1 MQKKLNDSGLKYDNQ
16 KKHNDKAEWINI
28 LTRELEGLEEGPK
41 VEIHIDLLKTT
52 LKKISNWKPLGDDGL
67 HGFWFKKFTSIHN
80 RLALEINSCL
90 QRALV
95 PEWKDHIGLKDASK
109 GTTQNNYRHIS
120 CLPIMWKILT
130 VQIREEIYYTLTSRR
145 LFPEEQ
151 KGCRKGSR
159 STAELLYID

>member
-1 MQKKLNDSGLKYDNQ
+1 M
-16 KKHNDKAEWINI
+16 DK
-28 LTRELEGLEEGPK
+28 
-41 VEIHIDLLKTT
+41 HIDKRTRRT
-52 LKKISNWKPLGDDGL
+52 RRRPKSGNTHRFTQNDTKKISNWKPLGDDGL